1 MILAINSGMWV
12 VLQPGLLHSGT
23 PPDSGRFVLYVSGC
37 VSPCAEE
44 QAAHLSDIL
53 GGVPAV
59 KIEQKWCGINQNS
72 QRRVLA
78 LLAAGK
84 EFVAFIEEGICFIGE
99 DVLEVLG
106 IFFWA

>member
-12 VLQPGLLHSGT
+12 VLQPGLLHLGT

-37 VSPCAEE
+37 VSPSAEE

-53 GGVPAV
+53 VGVPTV

-106 IFFWA
+106 IFFGA